1 MRKGGEE
8 CEDRDRCTYSLVGR
22 QRTMEAWQDL
32 DDYPFATLGRRS
44 LPSALAHPLFE
55 RKTSQSPAGVNERCV
70 LMRLRGPRQ
79 MRPEYYVFGGP
90 MFVCAGFC
98 GRVLN
103 ADQEFGDR
111 SCRLCVE
118 SP

>member
-1 MRKGGEE
+1 MKPKRVHQNN
-8 CEDRDRCTYSLVGR
+8 T
-22 QRTMEAWQDL
+22 
-32 DDYPFATLGRRS
+32 
-44 LPSALAHPLFE
+44 
-55 RKTSQSPAGVNERCV
+55 AGVNERCV

-103 ADQEFGDR
+103 ADQEFGDY

>member
-44 LPSALAHPLFE
+44 LLASTSTVLASADFRFAAAFSERAFALAALAAAHPY
-55 RKTSQSPAGVNERCV
+55 RAGD
-70 LMRLRGPRQ
+70 G
-79 MRPEYYVFGGP
+79 
-90 MFVCAGFC
+90 
-98 GRVLN
+98 
-103 ADQEFGDR
+103 
-111 SCRLCVE
+111 
-118 SP
+118 